1 MTEHVVVQA
10 VEDVLMAD
18 IVWTHMQIDDEF
30 QKEVGLQRHQYV
42 NQFPGETCFV
52 MKHFLAQTV
61 QKVPPFPSGLMIEDS
76 RQHIITVPQMLVI
89 FEFMEVLWSPKL
101 GGCSRHI
108 VLAGLNIFMC
118 LWMCVGTL
126 Y

>member
-10 VEDVLMAD
+10 VEDILMAD
-18 IVWTHMQIDDEF
+18 IIWTHLQIDDEF
-30 QKEVGLQRHQYV
+30 QNEVGLQRHQYV

-61 QKVPPFPSGLMIEDS
+61 QKVPPFPSGLTIQGS
-76 RQHIITVPQMLVI
+76 RQHIIAVLQMLVI

-101 GGCSRHI
+101 GGCSRHK
-108 VLAGLNIFMC
+108 VSAGLNIFMC